1 MAIGSIDGLHNMPGV
16 LGGYFA
22 KVQLGS
28 WIPNDLMSQL
38 SRDHKHSWVQRKTA
52 DAVESS
58 ISNNNGAGSRLW
70 QAHCRDCLCRLELAV
85 SVDACTAQNECVD
98 KEGHHIHAHLA
109 RESET
114 SSDQTLGPEAA
125 CHGRA
130 RCCKCGFTVDV
141 KLQPPIIE
149 PSMFRALENA
159 RMMAHQHH
167 PTQGVRG
174 YVATTKSLCALSR
187 NAANGERR
195 PTKTTNEKARSLLK
209 FDAPCSHILEILGF
223 ELVGD
228 EFRPPVTGDP
238 KTPTLVLRRL
248 RRASEELSI
257 VTGRAQRRLPEKER
271 IPSHAIVPAT
281 DSLAA
286 MLGSSSYARTL
297 GTLAL
302 SLAFA
307 NSNSNSNGSSSS
319 SKDSVLESAYR
330 TLGAP
335 EDAADSL
342 ISWTYTRLADEDTS
356 EEPLTG
362 PSAQKRFDAISAISA
377 ARGSEELQTLI
388 EAEKMRGMVTTESAQ
403 QACRA
408 VFGDTI
414 ELEDID
420 SNVIRQ
426 VFLARLAEVS
436 SQKTKAELASHLS
449 VLACA
454 KRDQSLCE
462 YAASVKATVES
473 TPEAEK
479 VPKIDTWLQLPV
491 GLNNIGNTCYLNCML
506 QCLFS
511 IAPIRH
517 AVMRYG
523 DGATWNETLVLGRRD
538 SGRALTELEIRQAL
552 RFVQLLKQLFE
563 SLVSR
568 RLEGWSTLVERQG
581 NSNAASA
588 GGGHPLANTHAP
600 LSVSPDR
607 ELADMLLRFGDGAND
622 SRALN
627 QQQDVDEC
635 MAQCVSLLVH
645 ALPLSSPKRTQE
657 QNIELSESQKQHRDR
672 DDDDDDDS
680 DTSDNSGEDGAWIHS
695 LLAGHLE
702 MLSTAKSD
710 KNRVSE
716 GNSMGEKEKPTVD
729 TFLNLNLNIPTQTT
743 DINDCISA
751 FFEPSVISSDR
762 MSVDGAS
769 PSDITRFTR
778 IKDAPPVLCMQI
790 QRVQFDMATMKA
802 FKINSHLRLRRQ
814 LSLAPFTEFGDA
826 SDAVTSKRR
835 ELQCQISKLDGYLQT
850 LQVPVPMEEG
860 GPVSVVSALDRIR
873 AFTQGVGRWAEM
885 DAAKPLLED
894 LPRSAADIAHSAQI
908 ISEQL
913 QPMCESL
920 AAAREEWGK
929 SREDLKK
936 QLDEV
941 YDNVPQDEMTYTLHA
956 VFIHS
961 GSTPE
966 FGHYWVYIR
975 DYNWQTGQERW
986 LKFNDAIVNV
996 VPVEEV
1002 LSDLP
1007 SSGEEFSNPYYL
1019 VYVRTQD
1026 ISKTVDMG
1034 I

>member
-1 MAIGSIDGLHNMPGV
+1 MAIGSVDKLHNMPGV

-22 KVQLGS
+22 KVQLSS
-28 WIPNDLMSQL
+28 WVPSDLTSQL
-38 SRDHKHSWVQRKTA
+38 SHDHKHSWVHKKTA
-52 DAVESS
+52 ETTSS
-58 ISNNNGAGSRLW
+58 EGSAGSRLW
-70 QAHCRDCLCRLELAV
+70 QAHCRDCLCRLELVV
-85 SVDACTAQNECVD
+85 SVDACTVQNECVD

-109 RESET
+109 KESET

-159 RMMAHQHH
+159 RMMVHQHH
-167 PTQGVRG
+167 PTQGVRD
-174 YVATTKSLCALSR
+174 YVATTKSLCTLSR
-187 NAANGERR
+187 NAAKGERR
-195 PTKTTNEKARSLLK
+195 STKTTNEKARSLLK
-209 FDAPCSHILEILGF
+209 FDAPCNHILEILGF

-228 EFRPPVTGDP
+228 EFHPPVTGDP
-238 KTPTLVLRRL
+238 KRPTLVLRRL
-248 RRASEELSI
+248 QRASEELSI
-257 VTGRAQRRLPEKER
+257 MTGRAQRRLPEQER
-271 IPSHAIVPAT
+271 LPNHAIVPAT
-281 DSLAA
+281 DSLVS
-286 MLGSSSYARTL
+286 MLGSSAYARITSAL
-297 GTLAL
+297 SL
-302 SLAFA
+302 SLAFV
-307 NSNSNSNGSSSS
+307 NS
-319 SKDSVLESAYR
+319 SKDSKLDSAYR

-342 ISWTYTRLADEDTS
+342 ISWAYTRLADEDTS

-377 ARGSEELQTLI
+377 ARGSDELQTLV
-388 EAEKMRGMVTTESAQ
+388 EAEKMRGMVTTESARL
-403 QACRA
+403 ACRA
-408 VFGDTI
+408 VFGDSV
-414 ELEDID
+414 ELDDVD
-420 SNVIRQ
+420 SGVIRE
-426 VFLARLAEVS
+426 VFLVRLAEVS
-436 SQKTKAELASHLS
+436 SQKTKIELANHLS

-462 YAASVKATVES
+462 YAADVKATVEQ
-473 TPEAEK
+473 TPEAQEK
-479 VPKIDTWLQLPV
+479 PKIDTWLQLPV

-523 DGATWNETLVLGRRD
+523 DGVTWNESLALGRRD
-538 SGRALTELEIRQAL
+538 SGRALTEFEIQQAL
-552 RFVQLLKQLFE
+552 RFVLLLKQLFE

-568 RLEGWSTLVERQG
+568 RLEGWSTLVEKQG
-581 NSNAASA
+581 GDAAS
-588 GGGHPLANTHAP
+588 GGGSHPLANIHAP

-645 ALPLSSPKRTQE
+645 ALPPSANSEEREQE
-657 QNIELSESQKQHRDR
+657 QK
-672 DDDDDDDS
+672 
-680 DTSDNSGEDGAWIHS
+680 DNGEDGAWIHN

-702 MLSTAKSD
+702 MSTMATKSN
-710 KNRVSE
+710 KASE
-716 GNSMGEKEKPTVD
+716 GDKDDKEKPTED

-751 FFEPSVISSDR
+751 FFEPSVISSDS
-762 MSVDGAS
+762 MSVDGS
-769 PSDITRFTR
+769 EPNDITRYTR
-778 IKDAPPVLCMQI
+778 IRDAPPVLCMQI
-790 QRVQFDMATMKA
+790 QRVQFDMTTMKA

-814 LSLAPFTEFGDA
+814 VSLTPFTEFGGS
-826 SDAVTSKRR
+826 SDAATNKRR
-835 ELQCQISKLDGYLQT
+835 ELQTQISRLDKNLQT
-850 LQVPVPMEEG
+850 LQVPVPMDEG
-860 GPVSVVSALDRIR
+860 GPVSVLSALGRLR
-873 AFTQGVGRWAEM
+873 AFSQGVSRWTEM
-885 DAAKPLLED
+885 EAAKPLLAD
-894 LPRSAADIAHSAQI
+894 LPQSAADIAHSAQLI
-908 ISEQL
+908 NEQL

-920 AAAREEWGK
+920 TAAKNEWEKGK
-929 SREDLKK
+929 VDLKK
-936 QLDEV
+936 QLDRV
-941 YDNVPQDEMTYTLHA
+941 YDDIPQDSMAYTLHA

-975 DYNWQTGQERW
+975 DYNWQKGEERW
-986 LKFNDAIVNV
+986 LKFNDAV
-996 VPVEEV
+996 VSVVSVDEV

-1007 SSGEEFSNPYYL
+1007 NATEEFSNPYYL
-1019 VYVRTQD
+1019 VYVRSQD
-1026 ISKTVDMG
+1026 IDKTVDMS